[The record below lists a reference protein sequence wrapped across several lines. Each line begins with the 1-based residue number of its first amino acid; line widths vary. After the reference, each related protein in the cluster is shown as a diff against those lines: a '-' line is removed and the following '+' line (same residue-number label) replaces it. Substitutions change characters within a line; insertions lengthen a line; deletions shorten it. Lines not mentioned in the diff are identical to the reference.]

1 MSLSRRLTLSDTG
14 TDLKHTKQ
22 VLDSDGT
29 KDVTPPENASPMW
42 RFRERCWKRLQQDDH
57 ANTGNYW
64 RNQELAKKA
73 VMMEVAELEK
83 KKARTG
89 SY

>member
-1 MSLSRRLTLSDTG
+1 MSLSRRLTLSNTSN
-14 TDLKHTKQ
+14 DLKHTKQ
-22 VLDSDGT
+22 ALDSEGT
-29 KDVTPPENASPMW
+29 KDVTPPENASPIW
-42 RFRERCWKRLQQDDH
+42 RFRERCWKRLQQESH
-57 ANTGNYW
+57 AVNINYW
-64 RNQELAKKA
+64 RNQALSKKM